1 MPGRPATGLRDEIA
15 TSASQRRACWTPAVT
30 PGVLGNEA
38 GGVSARLVTGP
49 AHETLVFNSDGS
61 LTYTP
66 ATGLAGSDSFT
77 YQAAS
82 AQSVV
87 SNAAT
92 ASISVVTGSGGSTG
106 GGTGTGSGGP
116 LVGAQP
122 ELDSLLLFGTGFSGV
137 AAYWW
142 RRRRVP

>member
-1 MPGRPATGLRDEIA
+1 
-15 TSASQRRACWTPAVT
+15 VT

-116 LVGAQP
+116 LVGVTP
-122 ELDSLLLFGTGFSGV
+122 ELDSLLLFGNRVLRRSSVLV
-137 AAYWW
+137 AAAT
-142 RRRRVP
+142 RPVDRSAETEGK

>member
-1 MPGRPATGLRDEIA
+1 M
-15 TSASQRRACWTPAVT
+15 T

-116 LVGAQP
+116 LVGVTP
-122 ELDSLLLFGTGFSGV
+122 ELDSLLLFGNRVLRRSSVLV
-137 AAYWW
+137 AAAT
-142 RRRRVP
+142 RPVDRSAETEGK